1 MTSQNKPAP
10 AGKDN
15 TPACADDCACPSS
28 ANTANDNTAATKP
41 AKKRGWLRGIF
52 GKSALCTCSGAS
64 GFLIGHAGC
73 VITPLVMAAV
83 GVTTATAGVSLL
95 ALGFGA
101 AATAGGIYAWHR
113 LRGQQASKFEKRL
126 VIGSA
131 LSGLLISGAMMHF
144 NGHDHHGGAHDHM
157 QHGTPTE
164 QTVPANDHKHHH
176 GTHDHSHMQHGGTDA
191 QVTPAAAAWFAKQSP
206 AQQRELENM
215 ARLQNSTMAEFLNS
229 LCITPAQAPAQTA
242 PRAVSTGMKPGA

>member
-1 MTSQNKPAP
+1 MTPEKQPVVSNDNKS
-10 AGKDN
+10 
-15 TPACADDCACPSS
+15 ACADDCACPSNDN
-28 ANTANDNTAATKP
+28 APQTNTAKKP
-41 AKKRGWLRGIF
+41 GWLRRVF
-52 GKSALCTCSGAS
+52 GKSALCTCSGAG

-101 AATAGGIYAWHR
+101 AATAGGLYAWHR
-113 LRGQQASKFEKRL
+113 LRGHSASTFEKRL

-131 LSGLLISGAMMHF
+131 LSGLLVSGAMMHF

-164 QTVPANDHKHHH
+164 QTAPMHNH
-176 GTHDHSHMQHGGTDA
+176 HDHGHMQHGKSDA
-191 QVTPAAAAWFAKQSP
+191 QITPAAAAWFARQDSTR
-206 AQQRELENM
+206 QRELEDM
-215 ARLQNSTMAEFLNS
+215 ARAQNSTMAEFLNS
-229 LCITPAQAPAQTA
+229 LCITPVQQAAPKRTA
-242 PRAVSTGMKPGA
+242 GMKPGA